1 MQLSPAQRH
10 SARIA
15 AERLLRQQQSLDSE
29 TSLHVQIAALEKDV
43 AAAAAIS
50 NRAERMEFKRD
61 VLLPRW
67 MPTAQT
73 WLESDSMHQNPVFA
87 WCVIW
92 LFDTGQF
99 DQALDWADVAIERGQ
114 ETPAAF
120 GSAFPVFVADTVL
133 AWAETEAAQGQDVE
147 PYFSRTLGN
156 VMQHWNMY
164 EVIKAKYVKF
174 AGLHLLRDE
183 NGEVERTLLFIGTG
197 TKNVGKTLAVNAQ
210 SDFNALLG
218 EGNSPLK
225 SDVLAALANAGQN
238 WWGFIHVLAADSE
251 SGAWVDA
258 VKAAQVSC
266 SVEGVVLSDDVA
278 AKEQITASALL
289 PVKATGTGGAY
300 NLAPGYYRILPVA
313 VDGISHVA
321 SEENWLTVPGADEE
335 SDDELRE
342 RCRNQFNL
350 VGNYHTDAVYRSMIA
365 GVAGL
370 SIDRI
375 FFEHEAPRGPGTAN
389 AYLLLDSGVASAP
402 FVDAVN
408 DYINT
413 QGHHG
418 HGDDM
423 QCYAMPE
430 TLHDLAVTVWVRN
443 LNNISDD
450 EQKRLKDGIEN
461 LIRCAFR
468 ENTDYDVRR
477 TWPYS
482 RFSFSQLGR
491 EIHKNFP
498 VTESLNFS
506 LDDIASELNVPR
518 LKSLVVSIENE

>member
-1 MQLSPAQRH
+1 MTEKPQVDFEEVVKASGMPVTEEEIRDRFNAIATEEGIITNTSRMSPFW
-10 SARIA
+10 
-15 AERLLRQQQSLDSE
+15 RLV
-29 TSLHVQIAALEKDV
+29 T
-43 AAAAAIS
+43 AIVT
-50 NRAERMEFKRD
+50 APVMWLKE
-61 VLLPRW
+61 VLI
-67 MPTAQT
+67 
-73 WLESDSMHQNPVFA
+73 S
-87 WCVIW
+87 
-92 LFDTGQF
+92 
-99 DQALDWADVAIERGQ
+99 
-114 ETPAAF
+114 
-120 GSAFPVFVADTVL
+120 TVL
-133 AWAETEAAQGQDVE
+133 ANMFVATASGSMLRLLAWAVNITPKPASAAQG
-147 PYFSRTLGN
+147 
-156 VMQHWNMY
+156 
-164 EVIKAKYVKF
+164 VIRFYKEDAS
-174 AGLHLLRDE
+174 
-183 NGEVERTLLFIGTG
+183 
-197 TKNVGKTLAVNAQ
+197 AV
-210 SDFNALLG
+210 
-218 EGNSPLK
+218 
-225 SDVLAALANAGQN
+225 VT
-238 WWGFIHVLAADSE
+238 
-251 SGAWVDA
+251 
-258 VKAAQVSC
+258 VKAGTVIQTERINGRVYELAIT
-266 SVEGVVLSDDVA
+266 EDVVIASG
-278 AKEQITASALL
+278 TASALL

-443 LNNISDD
+443 LNNISND